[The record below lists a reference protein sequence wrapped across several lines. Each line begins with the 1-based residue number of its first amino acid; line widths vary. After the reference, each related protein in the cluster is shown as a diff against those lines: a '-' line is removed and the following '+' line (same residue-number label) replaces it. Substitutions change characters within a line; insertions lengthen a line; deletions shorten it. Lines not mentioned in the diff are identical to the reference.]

1 MARVLI
7 VEDNRDNLEL
17 ARYLLQAAGHTVLAA
32 MNGAEGLACVRQ
44 EHLDL
49 VVSDL
54 QMPLLDGYEMLRAMR
69 ADSAIPRMPMVAVTA
84 FSMPGDSSRA
94 LAAGFDGY
102 LSKPIDPETFV
113 QSIEAF
119 LPPALRSARGVVA
132 G

>member
-32 MNGAEGLACVRQ
+32 MNGAEGLACARQ

-132 G
+132 S

>member
-32 MNGAEGLACVRQ
+32 MNGAEGLACARQ

-94 LAAGFDGY
+94 LAAGFDG
-102 LSKPIDPETFV
+102 
-113 QSIEAF
+113 
-119 LPPALRSARGVVA
+119 
-132 G
+132 

>member
-17 ARYLLQAAGHTVLAA
+17 ARYLLQSAGHTVLAA
-32 MNGAEGLACVRQ
+32 MNGAEGVTVAQR
-44 EHLDL
+44 ERPDL

-54 QMPLLDGYEMLRAMR
+54 QMPVLDGYEMLRTMR
-69 ADSAIPRMPMVAVTA
+69 ADSRIPRMPMIAVTA
-84 FSMPGDSSRA
+84 FSMPGDSTRA

-119 LPPALRSARGVVA
+119 LPPALRAARGPVP

>member
-32 MNGAEGLACVRQ
+32 MNGAEGLACARQ
-44 EHLDL
+44 GHLDL

-69 ADSAIPRMPMVAVTA
+69 ADSGIPRMPMVAVTA

-119 LPPALRSARGVVA
+119 LPPELRSARGVVA